1 VVFTFQIEKSEENKK
16 KYDLVLNTTFTGT
29 SWQGRG
35 RFLPVR
41 HAPLGFSVFGWLSVD
56 GMPATLGAVRKH
68 GNGAGRAKQSTG
80 AARRQAANLSS
91 PPLQSIRCHEVEVT
105 LFKAL
110 PAGFIHCAPP
120 GSCSLWRARSLA
132 AGGGGGMLAETG
144 ETLHTAASRGE
155 FNPALVL
162 VRDAAGTGAGAG
174 LASRHWTDT
183 IFTSLSLHS

>member
-1 VVFTFQIEKSEENKK
+1 MGCQPHWALCVNMAMGPAGQSK
-16 KYDLVLNTTFTGT
+16 
-29 SWQGRG
+29 
-35 RFLPVR
+35 VR
-41 HAPLGFSVFGWLSVD
+41 ALHADRP
-56 GMPATLGAVRKH
+56 PT
-68 GNGAGRAKQSTG
+68 
-80 AARRQAANLSS
+80 S

-132 AGGGGGMLAETG
+132 AGGGGEMLA
-144 ETLHTAASRGE
+144 ETLHTAPSRGE